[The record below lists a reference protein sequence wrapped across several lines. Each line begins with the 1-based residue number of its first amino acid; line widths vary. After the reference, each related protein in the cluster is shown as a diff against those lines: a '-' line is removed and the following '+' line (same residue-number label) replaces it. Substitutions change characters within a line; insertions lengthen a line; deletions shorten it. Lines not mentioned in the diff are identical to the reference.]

1 MYDNLLR
8 QVTVL
13 YIIIYAR
20 LSKEEKDK
28 QTPEEQSKSIQNQ
41 IEICHEYIEEEKKE
55 YPNCQFV
62 IVEELYDD
70 GVSGTTFD
78 RDDFNKLVKLIESK
92 KANMVITKDLSR
104 LGRDHIETDNYI
116 EKWFPEHNVR
126 YVSILESVDTYDS
139 ENTSNDIAP
148 LINWSNDQFA
158 KTTSKKIRKEFK
170 KMMLKG
176 QWTGGEPP
184 LGYQKDPNDKHHFI
198 IEETGAEIVK
208 RIFELALEGKTSNEI
223 SAILIKEKV
232 PIPTLIK
239 GYKRRLNEDL
249 KELWSEDTIRS
260 ILQNEMYLGHMVQG
274 KTTRLNYK
282 SKKIIY
288 LPKSDWIKIK
298 HTHQPIIDKKDFDS
312 VQLLIKSNKNKT
324 TASYDYLLKGLIKCK
339 ECNHGIG
346 IQHYQN
352 RKNNYT
358 ICNYYRKYGIK
369 KAVCTAHRF
378 VYEDLEKLV
387 LKNIK
392 KECLQYVD
400 STNFAEKLKDMEQK
414 KQLKSDLK
422 ISINKTKLNIKKLEK
437 IMDTIYQD
445 KLDGIIDS
453 MQYQRIVKNKIK
465 DMEFEK
471 KKLERLYQDLNIIQ
485 SKNTSITNYD
495 EVVKEFLEIKK
506 PNKII
511 LGKLIEVI
519 YLSEEGTID
528 IYYKVQKPYK
538 KEI

>member
-1 MYDNLLR
+1 M
-8 QVTVL
+8 
-13 YIIIYAR
+13 
-20 LSKEEKDK
+20 
-28 QTPEEQSKSIQNQ
+28 
-41 IEICHEYIEEEKKE
+41 
-55 YPNCQFV
+55 
-62 IVEELYDD
+62 
-70 GVSGTTFD
+70 
-78 RDDFNKLVKLIESK
+78 
-92 KANMVITKDLSR
+92 
-104 LGRDHIETDNYI
+104 
-116 EKWFPEHNVR
+116 
-126 YVSILESVDTYDS
+126 
-139 ENTSNDIAP
+139 
-148 LINWSNDQFA
+148 
-158 KTTSKKIRKEFK
+158 
-170 KMMLKG
+170 
-176 QWTGGEPP
+176 
-184 LGYQKDPNDKHHFI
+184 
-198 IEETGAEIVK
+198 
-208 RIFELALEGKTSNEI
+208 
-223 SAILIKEKV
+223 
-232 PIPTLIK
+232 
-239 GYKRRLNEDL
+239 
-249 KELWSEDTIRS
+249 
-260 ILQNEMYLGHMVQG
+260 
-274 KTTRLNYK
+274 
-282 SKKIIY
+282 
-288 LPKSDWIKIK
+288 
-298 HTHQPIIDKKDFDS
+298 
-312 VQLLIKSNKNKT
+312 
-324 TASYDYLLKGLIKCK
+324 
-339 ECNHGIG
+339 
-346 IQHYQN
+346 
-352 RKNNYT
+352 
-358 ICNYYRKYGIK
+358 
-369 KAVCTAHRF
+369 CTAHRF

-465 DMEFEK
+465 DMEYEK

>member
-1 MYDNLLR
+1 MTLTPLNKVGGEILLYDNLLR

-148 LINWSNDQFA
+148 IINWSNDQFA

-324 TASYDYLLKGLIKCK
+324 TASYDYLLKGLIK
-339 ECNHGIG
+339 
-346 IQHYQN
+346 
-352 RKNNYT
+352 
-358 ICNYYRKYGIK
+358 
-369 KAVCTAHRF
+369 
-378 VYEDLEKLV
+378 
-387 LKNIK
+387 
-392 KECLQYVD
+392 
-400 STNFAEKLKDMEQK
+400 
-414 KQLKSDLK
+414 
-422 ISINKTKLNIKKLEK
+422 
-437 IMDTIYQD
+437 
-445 KLDGIIDS
+445 
-453 MQYQRIVKNKIK
+453 
-465 DMEFEK
+465 
-471 KKLERLYQDLNIIQ
+471 
-485 SKNTSITNYD
+485 
-495 EVVKEFLEIKK
+495 
-506 PNKII
+506 
-511 LGKLIEVI
+511 
-519 YLSEEGTID
+519 
-528 IYYKVQKPYK
+528 
-538 KEI
+538 